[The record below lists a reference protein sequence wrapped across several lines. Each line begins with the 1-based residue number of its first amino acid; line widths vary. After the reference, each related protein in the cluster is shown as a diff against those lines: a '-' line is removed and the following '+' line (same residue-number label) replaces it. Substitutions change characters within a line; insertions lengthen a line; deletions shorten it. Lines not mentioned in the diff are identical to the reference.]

1 MINKNLF
8 LLFLFAISQNVC
20 FAQKKNSNT
29 APYPYGNPVIK
40 HMYTA
45 DASPHVMPDG
55 KVWMV
60 TSVDSENGGGYSTMH
75 NYHTFSSSDMVN
87 WTDHGEVLNIADVR
101 PSNVDI
107 QKEKWALWAP
117 DMIYRHGRYFLYFPV
132 RILYPD
138 SLNQNGKPVVKSYI
152 GVAESSSLD
161 KPFKVIKSKI
171 EGTQGIDPA
180 VFGDDDGSLYL
191 LWGQEKM
198 ARLKENMMELDG
210 KVTTLELGTNRFM
223 EAIWMHKR
231 ENKYYISYHTKY
243 GNKID
248 PNNPDDPARDKS
260 EIAYSVSDSP
270 FGPYTYGGV
279 VNYELGVNVEN
290 GPKYKD
296 KNYVPWRLTQS
307 NHVGMVEF
315 HGKDYLF
322 YHTSALSS
330 WRQDN
335 FKDMGTWT
343 QRSVCVDLINFD
355 SNGNI
360 LPVKQ
365 TIEGV
370 AKVAINQPYEIMLQK
385 EAKSIVSPKEPQ
397 VFKKINLGSG
407 YYYFRLEANQVSNS
421 ALVEVRLDS
430 PTGKLVGT
438 VPVTQDGIKTR
449 AMREAKGLHD
459 VYLVFKNVTPD
470 FKATIKNIRFIA
482 GSPNSN

>member
-1 MINKNLF
+1 
-8 LLFLFAISQNVC
+8 
-20 FAQKKNSNT
+20 
-29 APYPYGNPVIK
+29 
-40 HMYTA
+40 MYTA

-60 TSVDSENGGGYSTMH
+60 TSVDAENGGGYSTMS

-87 WTDHGEVLNIADVR
+87 WTDHGEVLNVADIR
-101 PSNVDI
+101 PKDVDTK
-107 QKEKWALWAP
+107 KEAWALWAP
-117 DMIYRHGRYFLYFPV
+117 DMIYRHGKYFLYFPV

-152 GVAESSSLD
+152 GVAESAALD

-180 VFGDDDGSLYL
+180 IFSEDDGSLYL
-191 LWGQEKM
+191 LWGHEKM
-198 ARLKENMMELDG
+198 ARLKENMMEIDG
-210 KVTTLELGTNRFM
+210 KVTSLDLGTDRFM

-231 ENKYYISYHTKY
+231 ENKYYIAYHTKY
-243 GNKID
+243 DPKID
-248 PNNPDDPARDKS
+248 RNNPDDSTRKKS
-260 EIAYSVSDSP
+260 EIAYSVSESP
-270 FGPYTYGGV
+270 FGPYKYGGV
-279 VNYELGVNVEN
+279 LNYELGVNVEN
-290 GPKYKD
+290 APKYKN

-330 WRQDN
+330 WRQDK
-335 FKDMGTWT
+335 FEDMGTWT
-343 QRSVCVDLINFD
+343 QRSVCIDLINFKSD
-355 SNGNI
+355 GNI
-360 LPVKQ
+360 IPVKQ

-370 AKVAINQPYEIMLQK
+370 PKVVVNQPYEIMLQK
-385 EAKSIVSPKEPQ
+385 TAIKTVNSQKPF
-397 VFKKINLGSG
+397 VFKNINLGSG
-407 YYYFRLEANQVSNS
+407 YYYFRFEASEVTSKS
-421 ALVEVRLDS
+421 FIEVRLDS
-430 PTGKLVGT
+430 PEGKLVGT

-459 VYLVFKNVTPD
+459 VYLVFKNETPD

-482 GSPNSN
+482 GSPKSN